1 MAAVADANGVGSIL
15 VKVQDELQRL
25 KEQLTSASAPSVG
38 TTSIVDLRGLQSA
51 IDRTEKGIKAHA
63 EQVLNAANN
72 QVLTLPLV
80 QKSSRMEIDSRDLP
94 SNVQLK
100 SRLPRASHTRH
111 LVGGGLNLSPGQ
123 KVKQA
128 WAGKLL
134 RNPTNPVSR
143 DFLKDKYGVALPSVD
158 SGRSGQT
165 GVKKVVTGS
174 TVEPLAVLPKQNRV
188 DAQLTPP
195 PITEDDAKKGIL
207 SLIERGLIPPAA
219 ELSLSPSPV
228 RNRQAMI
235 HSPTAQHTRHCI
247 SDGTAVGANLTGVKM
262 DPERASSPSKTPE
275 NQLRFRQR
283 AETPSARERFIPGQT
298 LSASST
304 AALTNRSSR
313 LLTPVTFETPLLQPQ
328 PPHPTPASNLSG
340 AQKIIIQHGVTVIS
354 SPEYKAFKL
363 ANALQWGSIVM
374 ILRQMEELLKAYCIP
389 LAFVD
394 GDKLVD
400 LSIEYEL
407 EQKPSKEELL
417 NCMINHKEIRRLT
430 NTPGRRFKGQDG
442 HHIAATVIQAQYRM
456 FWERAKYLAYRKQKW
471 AAGVIALNWL
481 MQLRKRILRSQMKAR
496 RAAQL
501 ERFRRRATELRH
513 NWSDVCKSRRV
524 IVHIPSRGHSENVR
538 DQLKHFNL
546 MENLQIGRLCDIR
559 DPLVDVIY
567 VSPVELNDEML
578 QYYEKLMRMCEES
591 SENKKED
598 TLQQQEAKRQP
609 IEERFHFVV
618 PEHLRS
624 FEGHNMSLATLLMYS
639 PLAIQRIKNLVAGR
653 PGFIVPGL
661 QSKHDDLAVADMLNL
676 PCLSAEP
683 DIAGPYS
690 MKSGARR
697 IFVSSQVEMPP
708 CEFDIYSK
716 QQFLSS
722 LTKLVTNNLE
732 IKRWLFK
739 IDEEFDSRGIAFCD
753 ITDHLQCYNWALKES
768 QRYGEKWNKKWAQ
781 EQALHRIAAE
791 LPKILE
797 DHTVIVNKR
806 VYPDWT
812 SFFQVFKQGG
822 VIEAAPPCQTS
833 HVTSVTVNMMI
844 DPTGEIKLV
853 STGDQVR

>member
-1 MAAVADANGVGSIL
+1 
-15 VKVQDELQRL
+15 
-25 KEQLTSASAPSVG
+25 
-38 TTSIVDLRGLQSA
+38 
-51 IDRTEKGIKAHA
+51 
-63 EQVLNAANN
+63 
-72 QVLTLPLV
+72 
-80 QKSSRMEIDSRDLP
+80 
-94 SNVQLK
+94 
-100 SRLPRASHTRH
+100 
-111 LVGGGLNLSPGQ
+111 
-123 KVKQA
+123 
-128 WAGKLL
+128 
-134 RNPTNPVSR
+134 
-143 DFLKDKYGVALPSVD
+143 
-158 SGRSGQT
+158 
-165 GVKKVVTGS
+165 
-174 TVEPLAVLPKQNRV
+174 V

-853 STGDQVR
+853 STGDQIHDSLYHCYGVSVPQSSVDPVQLQAASIAVAKAARSRGVLGYISVDFVTFIQSQTMSQQLWAVDLDIGYSDSLAMSQLFSHVTDGQFDFSGGLFEIPLAKKMKAYEELEEKRRRDHREWEGKLIPMKPPSPVRFAVLSCRLVHTNLSIIHYNVFFRMCKAHSIGFDMQVSQRQTDRQTLNE